1 MGLLDGAGERAERG
15 SRSDVCVGR
24 GACEGGLEAKLRG
37 TVRLEGAGGQVQL
50 HLLSR
55 SEEEESGCGV
65 EK

>member
-1 MGLLDGAGERAERG
+1 M
-15 SRSDVCVGR
+15 CVSG
-24 GACEGGLEAKLRG
+24 GGPVEGGLEAKLRG
-37 TVRLEGAGGQVQL
+37 TVRLEGAGGQVQF